1 MADFVGVNPAILA
14 GFRLEMRSRC
24 RFGRFWGTVICGQ
37 ETVRVQSGPAA
48 GADLPDL
55 RLDRLPFSVL
65 VEHQTGIGTRST
77 WIRLAF
83 FMACARS

>member
-1 MADFVGVNPAILA
+1 MG
-14 GFRLEMRSRC
+14 MRNRC
-24 RFGRFWGTVICGQ
+24 RFGRFWVWWFAG
-37 ETVRVQSGPAA
+37 RKPSGFNQDQLLA
-48 GADLPDL
+48 GADLRNL